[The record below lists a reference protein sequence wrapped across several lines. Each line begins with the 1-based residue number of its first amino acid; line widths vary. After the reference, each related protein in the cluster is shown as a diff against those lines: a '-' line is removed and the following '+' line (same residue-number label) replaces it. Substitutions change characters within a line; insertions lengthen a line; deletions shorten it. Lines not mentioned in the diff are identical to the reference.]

1 MAPVE
6 FFEAPAKYFRWAIRQ
21 KPAIFWSLVI
31 GTMGPVMAFTVP
43 PIRNYFG
50 DGPRPQI
57 PLTYPSKSPPTAYYT
72 ATERR
77 KNGRSDCEALAL
89 LDMTLVPKGPRKVPQ
104 GYDD

>member
-21 KPAIFWSLVI
+21 KPAIFWALVI

-57 PLTYPSKSPPTAYYT
+57 PLTYPSKSRPTACYT
-72 ATERR
+72 ATE
-77 KNGRSDCEALAL
+77 GRI
-89 LDMTLVPKGPRKVPQ
+89 PKGPRKIPQ

>member
-57 PLTYPSKSPPTAYYT
+57 PLTYPI
-72 ATERR
+72 
-77 KNGRSDCEALAL
+77 
-89 LDMTLVPKGPRKVPQ
+89 PKGPRKIPQ

>member
-21 KPAIFWSLVI
+21 KPAIFWALVI

-43 PIRNYFG
+43 PIRTYLG

-57 PLTYPSKSPPTAYYT
+57 PLTYPSKSPPTDRGSQRWRNEEG
-72 ATERR
+72 AT
-77 KNGRSDCEALAL
+77 GGVSF
-89 LDMTLVPKGPRKVPQ
+89 PKGPRKIPQ